1 MIEKSQLKKL
11 PDSLNLCEML
21 FELGELYTS
30 QDMHNS
36 PFKVIDINTLISSYI
51 LLVLK
56 SCNVEYEL
64 VSSPTLNIDG
74 RNITCKTRSVKN
86 AKSFLSFLKLNN
98 GCKFYVYFSD
108 IRYTY
113 SNPFTKV
120 IDVNGNIMTR
130 LGLRFDM
137 QDKI

>member
-11 PDSLNLCEML
+11 PDSLNLCETL

-36 PFKVIDINTLISSYI
+36 PFKEVDINTLIISYI
-51 LLVLK
+51 LMVLE
-56 SCNVEYEL
+56 SCNVEFQL
-64 VSSPTLNIDG
+64 VSAPLLYLDG
-74 RNITCKTRSVKN
+74 RNITCKTRNVKD
-86 AKSFLSFLKLNN
+86 AKSFVSFLNSNN

-113 SNPFTKV
+113 ANPFTKV
-120 IDVNGNIMTR
+120 IDADGNTMAR
-130 LGLRFDM
+130 LRLRFDM